1 MSAALVEKIYQDV
14 SKVVAEPATTKRLL
28 EMGGVINNS
37 TPQQFKAIID
47 AEVKNWSEAVRL
59 SGARVD

>member
-1 MSAALVEKIYQDV
+1 
-14 SKVVAEPATTKRLL
+14 
-28 EMGGVINNS
+28 MGGVVNNS
-37 TPQQFKAIID
+37 TPQQFKLVID